1 MPITPFQTPQKPR
14 FLSGKRDYLPL
25 LLSIFWRPFPSFV
38 ERGFDHRLR
47 EFILWGRRLPDNKT
61 AALYFLMDFF
71 LTINVAIDYNIFMNG
86 NELKEWRRNQNLT
99 QGALADLLGVHR
111 VTIAKWEAGDRGIP
125 PFLPLALEA
134 LENRI
139 EEETKH
145 GSAG

>member
-1 MPITPFQTPQKPR
+1 M
-14 FLSGKRDYLPL
+14 
-25 LLSIFWRPFPSFV
+25 
-38 ERGFDHRLR
+38 
-47 EFILWGRRLPDNKT
+47 
-61 AALYFLMDFF
+61 
-71 LTINVAIDYNIFMNG
+71 TINVAIDYNIFMNG